1 MMSSSNWIKILIA
14 TAIGVS
20 LGLMY
25 GWKIQP
31 VEYTNFT
38 PSLLRADYRADY
50 VLMIAEAYQS
60 ERDAEGAARRLAV
73 VGSEPPA
80 QIVSNTLEYA
90 RQNNFNQDEI
100 SNLQTLLSAMQTYQP
115 AGNPSP

>member
-1 MMSSSNWIKILIA
+1 MSSSNWIKIVVA
-14 TAIGVS
+14 AAIGIT
-20 LGLMY
+20 LGLIY

-50 VLMIAEAYQS
+50 VLMIAEAYQG
-60 ERDAEGAARRLAV
+60 ERNAEVAARRLAV

-80 QIVSNTLEYA
+80 QIVSFALEFA
-90 RQNNFNQDEI
+90 HQNNFNQDEI

-115 AGNPSP
+115 AENSSP